1 MLEQLF
7 SSRTREKLLYLFL
20 FNGQKRFYVREIT
33 RLIGERL
40 NSVRRELANLE
51 KFDLV
56 ASVDFD
62 HRKYYYLNQGFIL
75 REELAN
81 LFIKARLLLQKR
93 IMESIK
99 KYDGI
104 KFLSLLGYFVND
116 EEAKTDI
123 LLIGNMNKKDLSFLI
138 REIEKITHQPIRYTH
153 FTNAEYIY
161 RQTMTDKFLYDL
173 LERKAIILIDKIKK

>member
-33 RLIGERL
+33 RLVGERL

-51 KFDLV
+51 KFDLI

-75 REELAN
+75 KEELAN
-81 LFIKARLLLQKR
+81 LFIKARLLLERK
-93 IMESIK
+93 IMEQIK
-99 KYDGI
+99 KYDSV

-123 LLIGNMNKKDLSFLI
+123 LIVGNISKKDLAYLI

-153 FTNAEYIY
+153 FTSNEFIY

-173 LERKAIILIDKIKK
+173 LERKAIVLINKVKK